1 MKPAWNRNRA
11 RNPLVALVGAACLAA
26 CAVGPDYHRPAVDT
40 PSTFRFAAPNAEVVD
55 ASLDWWTQFND
66 PVLNDL
72 IAKALAQN
80 KDLGIAAARVEEY
93 YGRYVVT
100 RAGLFPQIGANFGG
114 SRSRGVPA
122 PGYPPAVGNQ
132 VQLEGTASWELDL
145 FGRLRRLTEAA
156 RADYLGTQ
164 AAQQATRIALI
175 ANVATAYLQLR
186 DYDNQLSIAQET
198 LKSRQGA
205 LELFQERFGG
215 GVVSML
221 QLSQARSEYE
231 SALASVASIQQQI
244 AQQESAI
251 SLLLGQNPGPIPRGR
266 SITELTAPA
275 IPAGLPSSLIER
287 RPDILQAEQALVSA
301 NASIGAARAQ
311 YFPQISLTGL
321 FGAASTALSGLWT
334 GPARVWSFAGSVT
347 QPIFE
352 GGAIAGSV
360 HQAEAVRQEALLSYE
375 ETIQQA
381 FADVENALVGIQR
394 TRDQL
399 SATSRQVEA
408 LAQYTSLA
416 RDLFEGG
423 FTSYLEVLDA
433 ERNLFSAQLQQ
444 SALQDQELAQIV
456 GLYKALGYGWTP
468 AADARANTGQ
478 PAPAVPLA
486 ASAAQS

>member
-1 MKPAWNRNRA
+1 MTPILQRA
-11 RNPLVALVGAACLAA
+11 LLRIAPIALAACLAA
-26 CAVGPDYHRPAVDT
+26 CAVGPDYHRPEVES
-40 PSTFRFAAPNAEVVD
+40 PSSYRFAAPGAEVVD
-55 ASLDWWTQFND
+55 PSLDWWTQFND
-66 PVLNDL
+66 PVLDEL
-72 IAKALAQN
+72 ITKALAQN
-80 KDLGIAAARVEEY
+80 KDLRIAAARIEEY

-100 RAGLFPQIGANFGG
+100 RAGLFPQIGANFGA

-132 VQLEGTASWELDL
+132 VQLEGVASWELDL

-164 AAQQATRIALI
+164 SAQQATRIALI
-175 ANVATAYLQLR
+175 ANVASSYLQLR
-186 DYDNQLSIAQET
+186 DYDNQLTIAQET

-205 LELFQERFGG
+205 LDLFNERFSG
-215 GVVSML
+215 GVVSKL

-231 SALASVASIQQQI
+231 SAQASVYSIEQQI
-244 AQQESAI
+244 AQQETAI
-251 SLLLGQNPGPIPRGR
+251 SLLLGQNPGPIPRGK

-301 NASIGAARAQ
+301 NASIGAARAL

-360 HQAEAVRQEALLSYE
+360 HQAEAVQQEALLSYE
-375 ETIQQA
+375 QTIQQA
-381 FADVENALVGIQR
+381 FADVENALVGVAR

-399 SATSRQVEA
+399 DATTRQVEA
-408 LAQYTSLA
+408 LTQYASLS
-416 RDLFEGG
+416 RDLYEGG
-423 FTSYLEVLDA
+423 YTSYLEVLDA
-433 ERNLFSAQLQQ
+433 ERSLFSAQLQQ
-444 SALQDQELAQIV
+444 SSLQDQQLAQIV
-456 GLYKALGYGWTP
+456 SLYKALGYGWTP
-468 AADARANTGQ
+468 PAAEKGVIGTTKA
-478 PAPAVPLA
+478 AP
-486 ASAAQS
+486 QS

>member
-1 MKPAWNRNRA
+1 MRPIL
-11 RNPLVALVGAACLAA
+11 NPLVLLASAACLAG
-26 CAVGPDYHRPAVDT
+26 CAVGPDYHRPAIDT

-55 ASLDWWTQFND
+55 TSLDWWKQFND
-66 PVLNDL
+66 PVLDDL

-100 RAGLFPQIGANFGG
+100 RAGLFPQVGANFGAA
-114 SRSRGVPA
+114 RSRGVPA
-122 PGYPPAVGNQ
+122 PGYPPVVGNQ
-132 VQLEGTASWELDL
+132 VQLEGTVSWELDL

-186 DYDNQLSIAQET
+186 DYDNQLAIAQET
-198 LKSRQGA
+198 LKSREGSFH
-205 LELFQERFGG
+205 LFEERFGG
-215 GVVSML
+215 GVVSQV
-221 QLSQARSEYE
+221 QLSQAKSEYE
-231 SALASVASIQQQI
+231 SAQASVFSIQQQI
-244 AQQESAI
+244 AQQEDAI
-251 SLLLGQNPGPIPRGR
+251 SLLLGQNPGPIARGK

-287 RPDILQAEQALVSA
+287 RPDVVQAEQALISA

-334 GPARVWSFAGSVT
+334 GPARVWSFAGAVT

-360 HQAEAVRQEALLSYE
+360 HQAEAVQQEALLSYE
-375 ETIQQA
+375 QTIQQA
-381 FADVENALVGIQR
+381 FADVDNALVGVQR

-399 SATSRQVEA
+399 NATARQVDA
-408 LAQYTSLA
+408 LQQYTSLA

-423 FTSYLEVLDA
+423 YTSYLEVLDA
-433 ERNLFSAQLQQ
+433 ERNLFSAQIQQ
-444 SALQDQELAQIV
+444 SALQDQELAQV
-456 GLYKALGYGWTP
+456 VALYKALGYGWTP
-468 AADARANTGQ
+468 PGDAKANAGQ
-478 PAPAVPLA
+478 AGPASAPVA
-486 ASAAQS
+486 ASASQS

>member
-1 MKPAWNRNRA
+1 MTPILQRA
-11 RNPLVALVGAACLAA
+11 MLRTAPFALAACFAACLAA
-26 CAVGPDYHRPAVDT
+26 CAVGPDYHRPTVES
-40 PSTFRFAAPNAEVVD
+40 PSSYRFAAPGAEVVD
-55 ASLDWWTQFND
+55 PSLDWWTQFND
-66 PVLNDL
+66 PVLDDL

-80 KDLGIAAARVEEY
+80 KDLRIAAARIEEY

-100 RAGLFPQIGANFGG
+100 RAGLFPQIGANFGA

-122 PGYPPAVGNQ
+122 PGYPPVVGNQ
-132 VQLEGTASWELDL
+132 VQLEGVASWELDL

-164 AAQQATRIALI
+164 SAQQATRIALI
-175 ANVATAYLQLR
+175 ANVASSYLQLR
-186 DYDNQLSIAQET
+186 DYDNQLTIAQET

-205 LELFQERFGG
+205 LDLFNERFAG
-215 GVVSML
+215 GVVSKL
-221 QLSQARSEYE
+221 QLSQARSEYK
-231 SALASVASIQQQI
+231 SAQASVYSIEQQI
-244 AQQESAI
+244 AQQETAI
-251 SLLLGQNPGPIPRGR
+251 SLLLGQNPGPIPRGK

-334 GPARVWSFAGSVT
+334 GPARIWSFAGSVT

-360 HQAEAVRQEALLSYE
+360 HQAEAVQQEALLSYE
-375 ETIQQA
+375 QTIQQA
-381 FADVENALVGIQR
+381 FADVENALVGVAR

-399 SATSRQVEA
+399 DATTRQVEA
-408 LAQYTSLA
+408 LTQYASLS
-416 RDLFEGG
+416 RDLYEGG
-423 FTSYLEVLDA
+423 YTSYLEVLDA
-433 ERNLFSAQLQQ
+433 ERSLFSAQLQQ
-444 SALQDQELAQIV
+444 SSLQDQQLAQIV
-456 GLYKALGYGWTP
+456 SLYKALGYGWTP
-468 AADARANTGQ
+468 PAAEKGVDGTTKA
-478 PAPAVPLA
+478 AP
-486 ASAAQS
+486 QS

>member
-1 MKPAWNRNRA
+1 MTPILQRA
-11 RNPLVALVGAACLAA
+11 MLRTAPFALAACFAACLAA
-26 CAVGPDYHRPAVDT
+26 CAVGPDYHRPTVES
-40 PSTFRFAAPNAEVVD
+40 PSSYRFAAPGAEVVD
-55 ASLDWWTQFND
+55 PSLDWWTQFND
-66 PVLNDL
+66 PVLDDL

-80 KDLGIAAARVEEY
+80 KDLRIAAARIEEY

-100 RAGLFPQIGANFGG
+100 RAGLFPQIGANFGA

-122 PGYPPAVGNQ
+122 PGYPPVVGNQ
-132 VQLEGTASWELDL
+132 VQLEGVASWELDL

-164 AAQQATRIALI
+164 SAQQATRIALI
-175 ANVATAYLQLR
+175 ANVASSYLQLR
-186 DYDNQLSIAQET
+186 DYDNQLTIAQET
-198 LKSRQGA
+198 LNSRQGA
-205 LELFQERFGG
+205 LDLFNERFAG
-215 GVVSML
+215 GVVSKL

-231 SALASVASIQQQI
+231 SAQASVYSIEQQI
-244 AQQESAI
+244 AQQETAI
-251 SLLLGQNPGPIPRGR
+251 SLLLGQNPGPIPRGK

-334 GPARVWSFAGSVT
+334 GPARIWSFAGSVT

-360 HQAEAVRQEALLSYE
+360 HQAEAVQQEALLSYE
-375 ETIQQA
+375 QTIQQA
-381 FADVENALVGIQR
+381 FADVENALVGVAR

-399 SATSRQVEA
+399 DATTRQVEA
-408 LAQYTSLA
+408 LTQYASLS
-416 RDLFEGG
+416 RDLYEGG
-423 FTSYLEVLDA
+423 YTSYLEVLDA
-433 ERNLFSAQLQQ
+433 ERSLFSAQLQQ
-444 SALQDQELAQIV
+444 SSLQDQQLAQIV
-456 GLYKALGYGWTP
+456 SLYKALGYGWTP
-468 AADARANTGQ
+468 PAAEKGVDGTTKA
-478 PAPAVPLA
+478 AP
-486 ASAAQS
+486 QS